1 MKKLLWLWKKF
12 WGKKY
17 YIVYTKELREDEALF
32 YGHKIYVGKNGD
44 K

>member
-1 MKKLLWLWKKF
+1 MKKLSWLWKNF

-17 YIVYTKELREDEALF
+17 YIVYTEELRKGEALF
-32 YGHKIYVGKNGD
+32 YGHKIYVGKKSD

>member
-1 MKKLLWLWKKF
+1 MKKLIWLWKKI

-17 YIVYTKELREDEALF
+17 YIVYTEELRKGEALF
-32 YGHKIYVGKNGD
+32 YGHKIYVGKKSD